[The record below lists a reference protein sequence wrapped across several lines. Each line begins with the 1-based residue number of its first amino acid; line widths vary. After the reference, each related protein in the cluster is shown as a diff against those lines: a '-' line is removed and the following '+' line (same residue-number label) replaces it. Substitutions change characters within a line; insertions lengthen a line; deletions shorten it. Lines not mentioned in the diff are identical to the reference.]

1 MSSGLLGNI
10 FCKTL
15 TIILTSSVTVLRNLF
30 VSVGT
35 DGLAH
40 LHSVLQPRPLLS
52 LRVSDSYV
60 FGVRWS
66 PTRPLVFAAVTA
78 QGEMLPF

>member
-1 MSSGLLGNI
+1 MAVIVTSGVSD
-10 FCKTL
+10 F
-15 TIILTSSVTVLRNLF
+15 RNLF

-40 LHSVLQPRPLLS
+40 LHTVLQPRPLLS

-66 PTRPLVFAAVTA
+66 PTRPLIFAAATG
-78 QGEMLPF
+78 QGEMFVILQTIYIYLYI